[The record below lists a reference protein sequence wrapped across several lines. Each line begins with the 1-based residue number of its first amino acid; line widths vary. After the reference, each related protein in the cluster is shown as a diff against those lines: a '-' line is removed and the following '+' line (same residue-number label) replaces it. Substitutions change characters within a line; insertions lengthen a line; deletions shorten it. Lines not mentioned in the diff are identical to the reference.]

1 MPTFLAIDVTVGDH
15 VLAIDVTVGDHVLAI
30 DVTVGARCFNY

>member
-1 MPTFLAIDVTVGDH
+1 MKQLMPTF
-15 VLAIDVTVGDHVLAI
+15 LAIDVTVGDHVLAI